1 MSKPL
6 ILRVRKPWQSI
17 RRRKVVENER
27 LQILKMVEQ
36 GQISAEEGAKL
47 LEALEEGIGKT
58 QTTSQKGSQQ
68 ARWLR
73 IRVSNLASGGDKVNI
88 AIPFRLVDLG
98 LRIGARFAPNM
109 EHSDVE
115 KVVQAIR
122 EGTVGKVV
130 DVQDIEGG
138 ERVEIFV
145 E

>member
-1 MSKPL
+1 M
-6 ILRVRKPWQSI
+6 
-17 RRRKVVENER
+17 ENER

-47 LEALEEGIGKT
+47 LEALEEGIGKM
-58 QTTSQKGSQQ
+58 QTASQKGSQQ

-98 LRIGARFAPNM
+98 LRIGARFAPNI
-109 EHSDVE
+109 EDLDVE